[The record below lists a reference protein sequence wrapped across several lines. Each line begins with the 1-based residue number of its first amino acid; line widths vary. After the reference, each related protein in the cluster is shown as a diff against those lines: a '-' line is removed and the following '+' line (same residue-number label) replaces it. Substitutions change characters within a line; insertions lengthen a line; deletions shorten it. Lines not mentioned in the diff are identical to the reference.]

1 MSTQAEQ
8 PPDMNFARS
17 RPVMND
23 TDEPFRQSL
32 ADLSRQL
39 ASRVPIEPPPFDP
52 KLADEL
58 PPEPTEPARGE
69 RRHRPWLAVLALL
82 VGFGLAGAIH
92 VLIRAPAEQPQS
104 PRTMAAVV
112 PNPPEPVPPPNAD
125 ALAPNRP
132 VTVDPPPP
140 PVAPIIVAKP
150 EVAVP
155 PKGKLESYEV
165 MEIQSRLKAAGLN
178 PGPLDGVVGGQTRS
192 AIKEY
197 EAAKGQPSTGKPDR
211 DLLRQLRQEPP
222 KSQ

>member
-8 PPDMNFARS
+8 PPDIVFARS
-17 RPVMND
+17 RAVVDD

-39 ASRVPIEPPPFDP
+39 ASRVPIEPPEFDP
-52 KLADEL
+52 TVADQL
-58 PPEPTEPARGE
+58 PPEPTEPARRP
-69 RRHRPWLAVLALL
+69 RRHRPWFAVLALL
-82 VGFGLAGAIH
+82 VGFGLAGVIH
-92 VLIRAPAEQPQS
+92 VMSGAPAEPPQT

-112 PNPPEPVPPPNAD
+112 PLPPEPAPPPTAD

-140 PVAPIIVAKP
+140 TVPPIVVAAP

-155 PKGKLESYEV
+155 PKGKLEGYEV

-178 PGPLDGVVGGQTRS
+178 PGPLDGVAGGQTAN

-197 EAAKGQPSTGKPDR
+197 EAAKGKPATGKPDR
-211 DLLRQLRQEPP
+211 ALLLQLRQEPA

>member
-8 PPDMNFARS
+8 QPDINFARS
-17 RPVMND
+17 RPIVDD

-39 ASRVPIEPPPFDP
+39 ASRVPIEPPEFDP
-52 KLADEL
+52 KVADEL
-58 PPEPTEPARGE
+58 APEPTEPARRP
-69 RRHRPWLAVLALL
+69 RRHRPWLGVLALL
-82 VGFGLAGAIH
+82 VGFGLAGVIH
-92 VLIRAPAEQPQS
+92 VAIGTPAEQPQS

-112 PNPPEPVPPPNAD
+112 PSPPAPVSPPNAE

-140 PVAPIIVAKP
+140 T
-150 EVAVP
+150 VP
-155 PKGKLESYEV
+155 PIVIAAPETAMPTKGKLEAYEV
-165 MEIQSRLKAAGLN
+165 MEIQTRLRAAGLN
-178 PGPLDGVVGGQTRS
+178 PGPLDGLVGGQTAS

-197 EAAKGQPSTGKPDR
+197 EAAKGKPSTGKPDR
-211 DLLRQLRQEPP
+211 ALLQQLRQESA

>member
-1 MSTQAEQ
+1 M
-8 PPDMNFARS
+8 
-17 RPVMND
+17 VND

-39 ASRVPIEPPPFDP
+39 ASRVPIEPPEFDP
-52 KLADEL
+52 KVADEL
-58 PPEPTEPARGE
+58 PPEPTEPARRP
-69 RRHRPWLAVLALL
+69 RRHRPWLGVLALL
-82 VGFGLAGAIH
+82 VGFGLAG
-92 VLIRAPAEQPQS
+92 VIRAMIGAPAELPQS

-112 PNPPEPVPPPNAD
+112 PALPEPVPPPNAD
-125 ALAPNRP
+125 ALAPKRP

-140 PVAPIIVAKP
+140 PVAPIIIATP

-155 PKGKLESYEV
+155 PKGKLEGYEV

-178 PGPLDGVVGGQTRS
+178 PGPLDGVAGGQTAT

-197 EAAKGQPSTGKPDR
+197 EAAKGKPTTGKPDR
-211 DLLRQLRQEPP
+211 SLLLQLRQEPA